1 MFDSYTNIINVLS
14 PNTYER
20 SDVCSV
26 TAVTDS
32 LAPTIIGFV
41 MPLLTR
47 AITGENTIYDM
58 KIYRAVFLP
67 IFLVG
72 LLLTIFIHLYNKC
85 RKTYFS

>member
-32 LAPTIIGFV
+32 LAPTIIGFI
-41 MPLLTR
+41 MPLLAR

-58 KIYRAVFLP
+58 KIYRAVFPP
-67 IFLVG
+67 ILLVG
-72 LLLTIFIHLYNKC
+72 LLLTIRYDYRTSPNNN
-85 RKTYFS
+85 